1 MHRWNSYIYGSIPS
15 FTSMELCSAI
25 DIKFK
30 TLKSKLMFFNKMQA
44 AELLVKVH
52 AAIKSPKGQ
61 VISNSL
67 SVGLDVLGILGI
79 PAASSMSLAKDG
91 AEFIIQWLCGKG
103 VDSNKVM
110 SIIHDL
116 SAFIPLYSQYQS
128 LLAFSIDSAQ
138 LANAIEQIRNSN

>member
-1 MHRWNSYIYGSIPS
+1 M
-15 FTSMELCSAI
+15 
-25 DIKFK
+25 
-30 TLKSKLMFFNKMQA
+30 
-44 AELLVKVH
+44 KVH
-52 AAIKSPKGQ
+52 AAIKSPKGY

-103 VDSNKVM
+103 VGSNKVM

-116 SAFIPLYSQYQS
+116 SAFIPLYS
-128 LLAFSIDSAQ
+128 
-138 LANAIEQIRNSN
+138 

>member
-1 MHRWNSYIYGSIPS
+1 MQRWNSYIYGSIPS

-30 TLKSKLMFFNKMQA
+30 ILKSKLMFFNRMQA

-138 LANAIEQIRNSN
+138 LANAIEQIKNSN

>member
-1 MHRWNSYIYGSIPS
+1 MVRYHHLSLWSIVS
-15 FTSMELCSAI
+15 TKKNY
-25 DIKFK
+25 KFF
-30 TLKSKLMFFNKMQA
+30 SKKVMRNLLFQA
-44 AELLVKVH
+44 VEPLVKVH

-61 VISNSL
+61 VISNFL

-103 VDSNKVM
+103 VGSNKVM